1 MKLSNLVGQ
10 IEKEKKKKKGYGW
23 SAVTSSGFK
32 AQIRYFFQNGG
43 YCIKFACTT
52 GEVYEIY
59 ARDNGYS
66 ILNGKMEHVEVNG
79 QKGTATLVGSTKYHK
94 SADAD
99 LVQTIIVTT
108 PIKAHDGEQVIEIVA

>member
-1 MKLSNLVGQ
+1 MKLLRLVGQ
-10 IEKEKKKKKGYGW
+10 IEKAVAEKKGYSF
-23 SAVTSSGFK
+23 SAITTSGFK

-59 ARDNGYS
+59 AKDRGYICINNELES
-66 ILNGKMEHVEVNG
+66 VEIKDQEG
-79 QKGTATLVGSTKYHK
+79 IPTLTGSTSYHK

-108 PIKAHDGEQVIEIVA
+108 PIKDYDGEQVIEIVA